1 MCSFLPIFYTCLFS
15 ITIGKNNKHVQKWRY
30 TEPLHVPPSA
40 IFYIHNMYMLHQRIS
55 IYSPDNALFIDLT
68 AQNLPH
74 ILHVSLYSSSGFLLS
89 LISFAVSGSMAHA
102 NCASQSRTRLA
113 SAILSS
119 ISLAQGI
126 PFAIS
131 AAWAAILE
139 ATIPCLTSS
148 TFGRAR
154 CSAGVT

>member
-1 MCSFLPIFYTCLFS
+1 MHIKTTVHAEMDIYCRIFLYFKFLGNYS
-15 ITIGKNNKHVQKWRY
+15 I
-30 TEPLHVPPSA
+30 S
-40 IFYIHNMYMLHQRIS
+40 M
-55 IYSPDNALFIDLT
+55 YSPDSALFIDLT

-119 ISLAQGI
+119 ISLAPGI

-131 AAWAAILE
+131 AAWAAILD

>member
-1 MCSFLPIFYTCLFS
+1 MHIKTTVHAEMDIYCRIFLYFKFLGNYS
-15 ITIGKNNKHVQKWRY
+15 I
-30 TEPLHVPPSA
+30 S
-40 IFYIHNMYMLHQRIS
+40 M
-55 IYSPDNALFIDLT
+55 YSPDNALFIDLT

-119 ISLAQGI
+119 ISLAPGI

-131 AAWAAILE
+131 AAWAAILD